1 MARDIYE
8 IARDSY
14 ITITRATGHAQVTAM
29 GLLKG
34 SESDVN
40 IVGGLDKCSV
50 LKYAPRTHHQV

>member
-1 MARDIYE
+1 MLARDIYE

-14 ITITRATGHAQVTAM
+14 ITRATGHAQVTAM